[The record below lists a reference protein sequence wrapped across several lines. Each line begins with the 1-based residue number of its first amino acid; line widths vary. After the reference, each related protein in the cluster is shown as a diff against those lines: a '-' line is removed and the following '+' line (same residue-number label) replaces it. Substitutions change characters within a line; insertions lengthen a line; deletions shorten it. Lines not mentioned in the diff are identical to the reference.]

1 MEELKELEIKRQQ
14 LKLLRE
20 RERHFSSVIESTLG
34 HGDEEGAAAHGDSD
48 DDKAGESQG
57 DALIRVG
64 DNESHNSDAISQDDN
79 GNDDDDRVKLHG
91 MVDVS
96 IQTEDRPLDKV
107 QNITSFKHRTSYNVG
122 VQTDS
127 LLFGVDDGKNSLR
140 EKLGTTDEVTSNA
153 VPSDTSTTTLTEPLK
168 PLVIENEKNSVQFK
182 TFAMEA
188 AIISTNTQPQSK
200 PHLTTSTTL
209 KPSSHYTVLHNWS
222 CPITLKEDSTNDS
235 NTLNFNCI
243 SIDHD
248 LKNNYSIIV
257 FQSRPNANH
266 TTATANTLSISTKTR
281 TSSVSISQVFVLDID
296 TGQIIDQLE
305 FLGQL
310 VTRCKVL
317 TRAGFGDDSGILS
330 VLLATSRGKTILYE
344 LRRRSKRSGEETSE
358 LWDRNLVFRNY
369 NSGNGGIFTLCEN
382 RLRLICGG
390 SDGAINILN
399 SLDLSG
405 YEGVTSV
412 GSDDFAGSALLDASG
427 SMGDLSRVE
436 LVPPEISDFIKMF
449 DIGISIEEDE
459 EEGGQERKSK
469 ATDDGI
475 KKIQNARAKQRKR
488 SAYGEYISRL
498 SLWGEIG
505 ISAITVSPFDEDCL
519 FIGCQDGGIYKV
531 FLRDIKESK
540 LKLSSTNNG
549 FLPDLQSEADD
560 NLIGLGNTEGEDEE
574 LEREQ
579 EPEGNIDLST
589 NSNSNRTKQRI
600 RSIRKTLN
608 HQSTATLFHTAP
620 VTNLSVL
627 EEGLLLSSSLD
638 WTCILWDI
646 RHNSRLCSIDLGF
659 PVLQTYWLNPEK
671 EKMKSKKKE
680 QVYRCCALT
689 WWQFCIIE
697 FHLER
702 VPDTTATATTTT
714 YTQWQCQT
722 PAEIIFSIV
731 QTELTFTRFTSFKL
745 ISQTETPSDDSLSLS
760 IAFGGDTSEVAY
772 VELRL

>member
-1 MEELKELEIKRQQ
+1 MEIKRQQ

-34 HGDEEGAAAHGDSD
+34 RSDEEGTAHGD
-48 DDKAGESQG
+48 
-57 DALIRVG
+57 
-64 DNESHNSDAISQDDN
+64 
-79 GNDDDDRVKLHG
+79 DDDDRAEENQGDTLIRAENNNESRHSDAPSQEMDNDGDRVKPHR
-91 MVDVS
+91 MIDVS

-107 QNITSFKHRTSYNVG
+107 PNTASFKYHTSYDVG

-140 EKLGTTDEVTSNA
+140 EKLGTMDEVNGDTVLPDPNSNLLET
-153 VPSDTSTTTLTEPLK
+153 VKDTTLTEPLK

-188 AIISTNTQPQSK
+188 AIFSTNTQPQSK
-200 PHLTTSTTL
+200 THLTTATTL
-209 KPSSHYTVLHNWS
+209 KSSSSSYYTIIHNWS
-222 CPITLKEDSTNDS
+222 CPITLKDNNNS
-235 NTLNFNCI
+235 NGLNSNCV

-248 LKNNYSIIV
+248 SKNNYSIIV
-257 FQSRPNANH
+257 FQSRPNTN
-266 TTATANTLSISTKTR
+266 TTNTLSISTKTR
-281 TSSVSISQVFVLDID
+281 TNTVSVSHVFVLDVD

-330 VLLATSRGKTILYE
+330 MLLVTSRGKTILYE
-344 LRRRSKRSGEETSE
+344 LRRRRNGGESDGEEADE
-358 LWDRNLVFRNY
+358 LWDRNLMFRNY

-390 SDGAINILN
+390 SDGAINVLN

-405 YEGVTSV
+405 YEGVASV
-412 GSDDFAGSALLDASG
+412 GSDEFAGSALLDASG
-427 SMGDLSRVE
+427 AMGDLSRVE
-436 LVPPEISDFIKMF
+436 LVPPEIGDFIKMF
-449 DIGISIEEDE
+449 DMGMVGE
-459 EEGGQERKSK
+459 EEEEQERKSI
-469 ATDDGI
+469 ATADGI
-475 KKIQNARAKQRKR
+475 RKIQNARDKQRRR

-505 ISAITVSPFDEDCL
+505 ISAIAVSPFDEDCL

-549 FLPDLQSEADD
+549 FLPDLQSEADED
-560 NLIGLGNTEGEDEE
+560 LIALGNKEEKEGTGKEE
-574 LEREQ
+574 EEEEQ
-579 EPEGNIDLST
+579 EEQVSNVDPST
-589 NSNSNRTKQRI
+589 TSNSNRTRQQI
-600 RSIRKTLN
+600 RNRRNTLN
-608 HQSTATLFHTAP
+608 HQSIATLFHTAP
-620 VTNLSVL
+620 VTSLSVL

-659 PVLQTYWLNPEK
+659 PVLQACWLNP
-671 EKMKSKKKE
+671 KKE
-680 QVYRCCALT
+680 ETKTKKERQVYRCCALT

-702 VPDTTATATTTT
+702 VPDTK
-714 YTQWQCQT
+714 WQCGT
-722 PAEIIFSIV
+722 PAEIVCSID
-731 QTELTFTRFTSFKL
+731 QTELTFTKFTNFKL
-745 ISQTETPSDDSLSLS
+745 IAETDDSSLS
-760 IAFGGDTSEVAY
+760 IALGGDTGEVAY
-772 VELRL
+772 VEFRL